1 MAEVARRRG
10 KDRPATEE
18 DILNAAWKLFERDG
32 VLSGINL
39 NEVASVANANRA
51 SIYHYFGSRD
61 GLLRAAI
68 GRRLKELR
76 PTWLEDRRLRFVKRR
91 LHAFDVVA
99 GGEPTLVRLVV
110 LLILEGTNPFDPL
123 LLDLDRAR
131 ESLVQDVEIGDLPP
145 NSDLDLVHIMP
156 WASYIGYALV
166 RELVSE
172 ELGIEPTELDARARP
187 VYEAMLKG
195 LVTEQGRESSS
206 DE

>member
-76 PTWLEDRRLRFVKRR
+76 PTWLEDRRLPFVKRR

-131 ESLVQDVEIGDLPP
+131 ESLIQDVETGDLPP
-145 NSDLDLVHIMP
+145 NSDLELVHIMP

-195 LVTEQGRESSS
+195 LVTAQGRESSP
-206 DE
+206 DV